1 DLHGG
6 NLMVLADGRTA
17 LLDFGIV
24 GRLSEPRRMAFLR
37 MLMTATSND
46 LHGQLEA
53 LRDLGA
59 MPPDTDIDEVIR
71 LLNLDR
77 PPVDPTTLTAE
88 EITSEIQK
96 TVKGLLGIGAKLPKE
111 LMLFV
116 KNMVFLDG
124 AIATLAP
131 DLDLVEEI
139 GQISMHFATT
149 HGERLASQMGL
160 DLSDFQV
167 DVGAMREGLGMSADA
182 STTYRE
188 MKERRELIA
197 ERLQKSK
204 RR

>member
-1 DLHGG
+1 MKQL
-6 NLMVLADGRTA
+6 LAYG
-17 LLDFGIV
+17 
-24 GRLSEPRRMAFLR
+24 
-37 MLMTATSND
+37 
-46 LHGQLEA
+46 
-53 LRDLGA
+53 
-59 MPPDTDIDEVIR
+59 
-71 LLNLDR
+71 DR
-77 PPVDPTTLTAE
+77 
-88 EITSEIQK
+88 
-96 TVKGLLGIGAKLPKE
+96 LPKT

-116 KNMVFLDG
+116 KNLVFLDG

>member
-1 DLHGG
+1 
-6 NLMVLADGRTA
+6 
-17 LLDFGIV
+17 
-24 GRLSEPRRMAFLR
+24 

-59 MPPDTDIDEVIR
+59 MPPDTDIHEVIR